1 MSFHALGSA
10 WFLLCFFHSQ
20 VLHVF
25 FSKCLRHVGHPS
37 TGQACSFSRIN
48 FTVPEPEACARHRA
62 SPQAWWRAQTRAWTR
77 GKHMALQGRRS
88 QGCAVHSRSPRERR
102 GVFITEP
109 HAASH
114 SSFEGSVKDFPK
126 EAAFGVSLIHESKL
140 TTHVQA
146 KSTGCMQVLWRE
158 ARGLWSVR
166 LQKGA
171 GGEGRER
178 TRLAPRAG
186 VRSCG
191 LRNFSE
197 ATRVRTWWRRL

>member
-1 MSFHALGSA
+1 MVASA
-10 WFLLCFFHSQ
+10 DAGLDA
-20 VLHVF
+20 
-25 FSKCLRHVGHPS
+25 
-37 TGQACSFSRIN
+37 GQAHGPAGQTITGMRSAQ
-48 FTVPEPEACARHRA
+48 PESEGE
-62 SPQAWWRAQTRAWTR
+62 T
-77 GKHMALQGRRS
+77 
-88 QGCAVHSRSPRERR
+88 R

-126 EAAFGVSLIHESKL
+126 EAAFGLSLIHESKL

-158 ARGLWSVR
+158 ARGLWSVQ